1 MTAAV
6 IAEWATFM
14 KATGASVATI
24 QIRTETI
31 EQLMRY
37 VGKTDPLTL
46 SRRDVLSYMSRP
58 VKPWTLT
65 TYYRCIRAWDVWA
78 REFGYTTASI
88 VKGIP
93 APKTPR
99 PVARPLTDGEI
110 TALLAAPLSRRARA
124 FVILGLFAAL
134 RVHEIAAIKGEHL
147 DHQSGWLMVTGKGG
161 VTKPIPIHPR
171 VAEIAAEFPEQGF
184 WFPSTQRPGQH
195 VDPRSVSLTI
205 KNAMASVGIV
215 ATAHRLRD
223 TTATRMQRQARDI
236 RLVQALLR
244 HSNIATTMK
253 YVAVSDTALQEAV
266 SRIGWGDAA

>member
-1 MTAAV
+1 MTA
-6 IAEWATFM
+6 ELGDWETFM
-14 KATGASVATI
+14 QATGAAVATI
-24 QIRTETI
+24 KIRTETI
-31 EQLMRY
+31 AQLTRHA
-37 VGKTDPLTL
+37 GKTDPATLT
-46 SRRDVLSYMSRP
+46 RRDVLSFMSRP

-65 TYYRCIRAWDVWA
+65 TYWRCIRAWDAWA

-93 APKTPR
+93 APKTPK
-99 PVARPLTDGEI
+99 PVARPLTDDEI
-110 TALLAAPLSRRARA
+110 RALLAAPLSRRARA

-134 RVHEIAAIKGEHL
+134 RVHEIAAVKGEHF
-147 DHQSGWLMVTGKGG
+147 DIQAGWLMVTGKGN

-171 VAEIAAEFPEQGF
+171 VAELAAEFPEIGF

-195 VDPRSVSLTI
+195 VDPRSVSMTV

-223 TTATRMQRQARDI
+223 TAATRMQRQAKDL